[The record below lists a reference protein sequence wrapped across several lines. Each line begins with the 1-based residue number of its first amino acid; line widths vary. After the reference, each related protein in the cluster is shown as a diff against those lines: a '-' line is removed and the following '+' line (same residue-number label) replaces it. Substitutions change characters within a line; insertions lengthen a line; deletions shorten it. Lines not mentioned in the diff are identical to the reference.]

1 MLQRTISAALSDA
14 GDGTGQEMLHYC
26 LPHIAHHFSRQL
38 PKRNRAKFQVLL
50 ALFVSGFLLP
60 QLSVLA
66 RPRSSRYCNQPLL
79 HNLTTY
85 IIFTFLM
92 TGFTFLLTLMDPI
105 PCKLR
110 AAFHTFG
117 VGSFLQGNHHSRALL
132 PVPCAVCTE
141 CARYSVHRVPDP
153 IPDDQRF
160 PSWNAFNSRITRWK
174 PPQTGRGLPVLLVH
188 LTKALVNPTHE

>member
-1 MLQRTISAALSDA
+1 
-14 GDGTGQEMLHYC
+14 MLHYC

-117 VGSFLQGNHHSRALL
+117 VGSFLQGALTTSFTIAAPQCAITTPELYYLSLVLSVLSVLATVFIVFLIPFRMINGFHPGTLLTPGSRAGNRHK
-132 PVPCAVCTE
+132 PVAGCPCCW
-141 CARYSVHRVPDP
+141 Y
-153 IPDDQRF
+153 I
-160 PSWNAFNSRITRWK
+160 
-174 PPQTGRGLPVLLVH
+174 
-188 LTKALVNPTHE
+188 